1 MKFRREKSFKMYSLN
16 RSVIIHPHARGGSIG
31 GAIPGILPAGALP
44 PVGALPPGA
53 LARLGAIF

>member
-1 MKFRREKSFKMYSLN
+1 MYSLN

-31 GAIPGILPAGALP
+31 GAIPGILPAGAFLP
-44 PVGALPPGA
+44 AGALPPGA